1 MADDKRRPGVHVH
14 GVDVMIKA
22 KFSPG
27 DIVRHRD
34 MPEHTGRVSA
44 VFTDRVRVRWG
55 AIRWIE
61 DASASDL
68 QTVAREESFL
78 VRLIS
83 DSSGSRHEA
92 EGHQRSPCHL
102 MQADHAG
109 QTAAYT
115 DVNNIT
121 KTTPLGKGRQP
132 MHSESRVYARGN
144 LDAA

>member
-1 MADDKRRPGVHVH
+1 MADDSTDAGVHVH
-14 GVDVMIKA
+14 GADAKNKT

-44 VFTDRVRVRWG
+44 VFAYRIRVRWG
-55 AIRWIE
+55 EIRWIG
-61 DASASDL
+61 DVSASDL

-78 VRLIS
+78 ARLIS
-83 DSSGSRHEA
+83 DSGGPRRDA
-92 EGHQRSPCHL
+92 EGHQRNPCHL
-102 MQADHAG
+102 MQADHAR

-115 DVNNIT
+115 VGNDIT